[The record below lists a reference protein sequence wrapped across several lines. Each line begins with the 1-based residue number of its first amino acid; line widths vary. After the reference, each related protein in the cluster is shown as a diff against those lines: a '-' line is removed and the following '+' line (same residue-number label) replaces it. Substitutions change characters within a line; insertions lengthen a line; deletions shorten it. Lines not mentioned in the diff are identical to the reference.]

1 MNDLLPTALH
11 STSAKAPG
19 KRKAAPEPDALAT
32 KEKKSRA
39 TPARV
44 ENEAEWEG
52 CDTGIVAGDYRKH
65 LLAKHWPDVT
75 AVDHVKGRQV
85 CKWVGD
91 CKARRDPK
99 TKDGFS
105 DLIALFK
112 HLMCAGR
119 QSWFP
124 ESPSPP
130 PIWSDSKSTLV
141 PRGSCMRCAHSK
153 CVLIVGVRY
162 PALGAPSP
170 SMGSS
175 AAGVLRWWRTI
186 GSCSANALSG
196 TSAVL
201 VFVSTEL
208 NYDLSTDIRMSDV
221 EGPPSS
227 PPVSDLSSFSFSSSS
242 DASFPPTA
250 SSPAIPARP
259 RAPTLPRSPATVC
272 SPPSAAPAPGP
283 SRRTTRTRATPR
295 RNPR

>member
-11 STSAKAPG
+11 STSSKALG

-32 KEKKSRA
+32 KEKKSHA

-105 DLIALFK
+105 DLTALFK

-130 PIWSDSKSTLV
+130 PIWSDSKSTWYLGEAVCDV
-141 PRGSCMRCAHSK
+141 PTPSVSPCAAH
-153 CVLIVGVRY
+153 CER
-162 PALGAPSP
+162 
-170 SMGSS
+170 
-175 AAGVLRWWRTI
+175 
-186 GSCSANALSG
+186 ALSG
-196 TSAVL
+196 SW
-201 VFVSTEL
+201 
-208 NYDLSTDIRMSDV
+208 
-221 EGPPSS
+221 
-227 PPVSDLSSFSFSSSS
+227 
-242 DASFPPTA
+242 
-250 SSPAIPARP
+250 RP
-259 RAPTLPRSPATVC
+259 L
-272 SPPSAAPAPGP
+272 
-283 SRRTTRTRATPR
+283 
-295 RNPR
+295 